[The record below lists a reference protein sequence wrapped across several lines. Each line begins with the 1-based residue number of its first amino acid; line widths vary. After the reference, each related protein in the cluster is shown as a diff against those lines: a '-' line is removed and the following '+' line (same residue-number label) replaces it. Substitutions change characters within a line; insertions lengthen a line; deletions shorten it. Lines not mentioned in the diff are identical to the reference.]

1 MRVGIPQQRE
11 KHIRLTPLP
20 NAVTDPKSMIFALKV
35 ILEVM
40 LIATQLHLVL
50 NENESQLEM
59 SIILIA
65 NESQLVLNENGSQLA
80 SNLI

>member
-11 KHIRLTPLP
+11 KLIRLAPPP
-20 NAVTDPKSMIFALKV
+20 NAVTEPKSLIFALKV
-35 ILEVM
+35 MLEVM

-50 NENESQLEM
+50 NENESQL
-59 SIILIA
+59 A
-65 NESQLVLNENGSQLA
+65 LNENGSQLA